1 MNVTDKRRARRFPM
15 RLPVAVKAD
24 PYQAERRVV
33 ETRDVSSS
41 GVYFDFSGPMEV
53 GTAVEFLLTLP
64 EPITKGSP
72 VRIRCIGKVVR
83 VDKADDDAPSAG
95 HTGVAATIERYEFV
109 RES

>member
-1 MNVTDKRRARRFPM
+1 MNGTEKRRAKRFPM

-24 PYQAERRVV
+24 QQKLDRLMV

-41 GVYFDFSGPMEV
+41 GVYFEFGGPLDV
-53 GTAVEFLLTLP
+53 GTSLEFLLTLP

-83 VDKADDDAPSAG
+83 VDKDPQAAKG
-95 HTGVAATIERYEFV
+95 HVGVAATIERYEFV

>member
-1 MNVTDKRRARRFPM
+1 M
-15 RLPVAVKAD
+15 RLPVAVKAE
-24 PYQAERRVV
+24 PKSLQKQVV

-41 GVYFDFSGPMEV
+41 GVYFEFAGPLDV
-53 GTAVEFLLTLP
+53 GSSLEFLLTLP

-83 VDKADDDAPSAG
+83 VDRNPPIEKG
-95 HTGVAATIERYEFV
+95 HVGVAATIERYEFV

>member
-1 MNVTDKRRARRFPM
+1 MNATEKRRAKRFPM

-24 PYQAERRVV
+24 KQNPDKQVV

-41 GVYFDFSGPMEV
+41 GVYFEFSDPLEV
-53 GTAVEFLLTLP
+53 GATLEFLLTLP

-72 VRIRCIGKVVR
+72 LRIRCIGKVVR
-83 VDKADDDAPSAG
+83 VEKDPPGEKG
-95 HTGVAATIERYEFV
+95 HLGVAATIERYEFV